1 MNHVAAP
8 RARRNKYGSRRSRL
22 DGRRC
27 VAEQNCRA
35 AVAGSR
41 AFVEGGPNLDTE
53 RREES
58 DILVAEL
65 FDGVEDDSP

>member
-1 MNHVAAP
+1 M
-8 RARRNKYGSRRSRL
+8 
-22 DGRRC
+22 
-27 VAEQNCRA
+27 
-35 AVAGSR
+35 AGSR